1 MQLNKNY
8 WGSGLR
14 ALLSLLVLFSFLGC
28 GFDGG
33 FQQVYNLKELKAE
46 EGQIQEGKLET
57 KHREPA
63 IVLLHG
69 LSDKG
74 GLKTLEQKLK
84 MDFPAI
90 PVIALDRDNSETAG
104 IEEQARTI
112 FGELNRNQELANKE
126 LILLGDSQGGLV
138 AFSLHDQFQGQLH
151 IKGLI
156 TNHTPWEGTH
166 IASTTDQDIDRLTQ
180 NQVLQGLNTMLGFM
194 QMGSNQPFNP
204 NPLKGLLKQHLNSY
218 RNTKG
223 VEDLKTN
230 SPFLQ
235 NVRSKLS
242 SVQIPILAI
251 AGHQIEIKTALVQLF
266 GLPTEFMGFIN
277 TMDFRSVGPDWATF
291 IGSSQPTDHDFLV
304 TLSSQLARNTPKV
317 AKFSEVL
324 IQGYHHYSP
333 LIDQSVYHEITKG
346 IRQYLATE

>member
-8 WGSGLR
+8 WGVCLR
-14 ALLSLLVLFSFLGC
+14 TLLSLLVLFSFWGC
-28 GFDGG
+28 GFGGG
-33 FQQVYNLKELKAE
+33 FQQVSDLKAE
-46 EGQIQEGKLET
+46 TTQTQEDQPET

-63 IVLLHG
+63 IILLHG

-74 GLKTLEQKLK
+74 GLKILEQKLK
-84 MDFPAI
+84 MDFPSI

-104 IEEQARTI
+104 IEEQARTL
-112 FGELNRNQELANKE
+112 FGELNRNQELADKE

-138 AFSLHDQFQGQLH
+138 AFSLYDQFQGKIH

-180 NQVLQGLNTMLGFM
+180 NQLLQGLNVMLGLR
-194 QMGSNQPFNP
+194 QMGMGSSQPIDP
-204 NPLKGLLKQHLNSY
+204 NPLKSLLKTHLNSY

-223 VEDLKTN
+223 VEDLRPN

-235 NVRSKLS
+235 NVKFKLS

-266 GLPTEFMGFIN
+266 GLPTEYMGFIN

-291 IGSSQPTDHDFLV
+291 IGSGQPTDHDFLV
-304 TLSSQLARNTPKV
+304 TLSSQLARNTSKG

-324 IQGYHHYSP
+324 IQGYHHYTP
-333 LIDQSVYHEITKG
+333 LTDQSAYHEITKG